1 MSERKL
7 TKETGEE
14 MIRLFNEGMVVKEI
28 SERLGISTSTINKV
42 CEVTRLGLTGVAER
56 RGPGAITGRKS
67 LRLALYF
74 LKINNPDWG
83 VGELYIR
90 LREHYKCE
98 PSTLQGY
105 LNNKG
110 LDAEYGPL
118 WAKKSGD
125 SDWEHSS
132 IKEFHQFMLDTFAH
146 PDPPEEDYKLANVIQ
161 SVQDQR

>member
-1 MSERKL
+1 
-7 TKETGEE
+7 
-14 MIRLFNEGMVVKEI
+14 MIRLFNQGMVVKEI

-74 LKINNPDWG
+74 LKILNPEWT
-83 VGELYIR
+83 VGDLYIR
-90 LREHYKCE
+90 LRKHYQCQ

-118 WAKKSGD
+118 WAKKNGD

-132 IKEFHQFMLDTFAH
+132 FKEFYSFVGKTEKNKDSS
-146 PDPPEEDYKLANVIQ
+146 EEDKKLAKVIAEAGDWHNWAERK
-161 SVQDQR
+161 S